1 MKKKASE
8 CRITLCSLVIPY
20 YDKRAGRFY
29 NWYETDQPHT
39 FSGTP
44 SFINP
49 QFPSNKTTPRK
60 TTYLL
65 DTDRSKF
72 DYAEYSANLSKMNQ
86 DFVRFAI
93 AEDDPSNIWELV
105 ISPNKLN
112 EIWANSQEGAHIQLF
127 DLTFNQA
134 IQMDPNI
141 SITLKEELN
150 SGLMVHANSKA
161 VLGIGL
167 IDDHRSMTLSDYQ
180 QTTGQDA
187 VMNFAREQYYDP
199 FYYDDYR
206 KKWTFNDF
214 LQRER
219 RRFCLQELVQ

>member
-1 MKKKASE
+1 MKKKSGE
-8 CRITLCSLVIPY
+8 CRIALCSLVFPY
-20 YDKRAGRFY
+20 YDKRVGRFC
-29 NWYETDQPHT
+29 NWYETDQPNT

-44 SFINP
+44 SFINS

-105 ISPNKLN
+105 ISPNKLD

-141 SITLKEELN
+141 SITLNEELN
-150 SGLMVHANSKA
+150 SGLMVHAKSKA

-199 FYYDDYR
+199 IYYDGYR
-206 KKWTFNDF
+206 KKWTFDDF

-219 RRFCLQELVQ
+219 RRFRLQELV